1 MRRSATHAILVLVL
15 SSAAWG
21 AEHPAAVSPG
31 EASKLVLIGDACP
44 TFSWGAVTGA
54 KSYELVVY
62 RIGEVSEVSEEA
74 GPALSQHIA
83 GSALSWTP
91 SLDRCLERGGRYA
104 WSVRAIGKKG
114 SSDWSPPSLF
124 EVAPGPSQMEFEE
137 ALTVVH
143 RYLAADTG
151 TNGAWRDSAGVLEGF
166 DSSEPQVELVARPP
180 VPAAPVAVGTA
191 ALSVEGEVRT
201 VAPGGAPRLWGRGR
215 PGTSVYHHVP
225 PFGIATCQNGD
236 VKFGL
241 SLLAVPWGSA
251 AEACPAGT
259 WVCEFFDVIPCD
271 TDRPDSDAD
280 FVTCDGIALDALPG
294 AHPGWLADANPDGSE
309 LTVAALFKY
318 ENSCPL
324 CGFLSSP
331 CVQRPVWC
339 CWN

>member
-1 MRRSATHAILVLVL
+1 MRRSASHAILVLVL

-21 AEHPAAVSPG
+21 AERPAAVSPG
-31 EASKLVLIGDACP
+31 DASKLALIGDACP
-44 TFSWGAVTGA
+44 TFSWGAVAGA

-62 RIGEVSEVSEEA
+62 RIGEVSEEA
-74 GPALSQHIA
+74 GPVLSRHIA

-124 EVAPGPSQMEFEE
+124 QVAPGPSQMEFEE

-143 RYLAADTG
+143 RYLAADAG
-151 TNGAWRDSAGVLEGF
+151 TNDPWRDSAVVLEGF
-166 DSSEPQVELVARPP
+166 DATEPQLELVSRPP

-201 VAPGGAPRLWGRGR
+201 VAPGGEPRLWGRGR
-215 PGTSVYHHVP
+215 PGTVVYHHVP
-225 PFGIATCQNGD
+225 PLGIATCQNGE

-259 WVCEFFDVIPCD
+259 WVCQRSDITPCD
-271 TDRPDSDAD
+271 TDRPDSSAD
-280 FVTCDGIALDALPG
+280 VLSCDGTSVDEPPG
-294 AHPGWLADANPDGSE
+294 EHPGWLADISSVF
-309 LTVAALFKY
+309 TIFALAKR
-318 ENSCPL
+318 ENTDTATTL
-324 CGFLSSP
+324 LRRP
-331 CVQRPVWC
+331 CNHYPVWC